1 MSAPGNNRPPRSIL
15 FLDVATRSGWC
26 EGTPGEKPQHGSHR
40 FAPEGSSPEAVAAG
54 AIKWLGQR
62 LAAFKPN
69 VIVVEAPLDPRVMGR
84 KTNINTAQLL
94 LGLPLVLGGVAHL
107 SGVYDFRSARA
118 DDARMHLLGYRPKRD
133 DAKRVIIDRI
143 TALGFTPQDDN
154 AADAICGWLFA
165 CSIVEPKVAALS
177 TPLFGD
183 KRRSGF

>member
-1 MSAPGNNRPPRSIL
+1 MTASRPRRSIL
-15 FLDVATRSGWC
+15 FLDVATRTGFC
-26 EGTPGEKPQHGSHR
+26 EGAPGEKPHHGSLR

-62 LAAFKPN
+62 LQAFRPN
-69 VIVVEAPLDPRVMGR
+69 VIVVEASLDPRHMGS
-84 KTNINTAQLL
+84 KTNVKTAQLL
-94 LGLPLVLGGVAHL
+94 LGLPLVLGAVAHL
-107 SGVYDFRSARA
+107 SGVYDFRSARI
-118 DDARMHLLGYRPKRD
+118 DDIRRHLLGHRPGRAT
-133 DAKRVIIDRI
+133 AKREVIDRI

-154 AADAICGWLFA
+154 AADAIAGWLYA